1 MAGLF
6 FQCLTGLHIN
16 FMMIVFVIALI
27 VTLWVLYR
35 VQRSDKNIDFVDLLL
50 DTDGKASWTKI
61 TAIGA
66 FAIASWAFVAIVQ
79 QGKMTEW
86 LFGLYI
92 AVYSGVPVAYRFIA
106 SRQPADPPPT
116 PGAPTQ

>member
-1 MAGLF
+1 MSSIFL
-6 FQCLTGLHIN
+6 QCITGLHVN
-16 FMMIVFVIALI
+16 FMMLAFVCGLI
-27 VTLWVLYR
+27 VTLWVLWR
-35 VQRSDKNIDFVDLLL
+35 VQRSPKNIDFVDLLL

-66 FAIASWAFVAIVQ
+66 FAVASWAFVALVQ

-92 AVYSGVPVAYRFIA
+92 AVYSGVPVAYKFIA
-106 SRQPADPPPT
+106 SRQPIDPPQ
-116 PGAPTQ
+116 PGAPSP